1 MGGVA
6 DGEPG
11 VRVVKWLTALGGGV
25 AIMLVLAGLALAAP
39 GGAQGMA
46 QGHRAGADPLASSA
60 APLAGKTVGIDPGH
74 NGHNYLYPGRI
85 NRLVWNGREWEAC
98 DTTGT
103 QTRGGY
109 TEPRFT
115 FAVARYL
122 RADLRSLGAHVVMT
136 RTTNSGVGP
145 CVNRRARILNR
156 AHSKVAIDIHAD
168 GGPGWGRGFTILEPV
183 KDGPNDKVI
192 GSSERFGR
200 YLRTAMRRHTRMPV
214 SDYYGKDGIIHRN
227 DLAGLNLT
235 TVPKVLIECGNM
247 RNRQDARL
255 LTARWFQRR
264 LAKAMTTA
272 IVRFL
277 TGG

>member
-1 MGGVA
+1 VA
-6 DGEPG
+6 PS
-11 VRVVKWLTALGGGV
+11 
-25 AIMLVLAGLALAAP
+25 
-39 GGAQGMA
+39 GAQVTARG
-46 QGHRAGADPLASSA
+46 GSAGNEPPASGTE
-60 APLAGKTVGIDPGH
+60 PLAGKTVGIDPGH
-74 NGHNYLYPGRI
+74 NGHNYLYPDRI
-85 NRLVWNGREWEAC
+85 NRLIWNGREWEAC

-115 FAVARYL
+115 FRVARYL
-122 RADLRSLGAHVVMT
+122 RTDLERLGAHVVMT
-136 RTTNSGVGP
+136 RTTNRGVGP
-145 CVNRRARILNR
+145 CVNRRSRILNR

-168 GGPGWGRGFTILEPV
+168 GGPSWGRGFTILEPV

-192 GSSERFGR
+192 RPSDRFGR
-200 YLRTAMRRHTRMPV
+200 YVRAAMRKHTRMPV

-247 RNRQDARL
+247 RNRRDARL
-255 LTARWFQRR
+255 LTAPWFQRR
-264 LAKAMTTA
+264 LAKAMTIA